1 VSGCLKRAGGR
12 RCAQGTKGSYEMQDG
27 YAPQTHRRVT
37 AQTFRSSRYDTGM
50 LSKPSGDVSGDAG
63 IQLFEGRG
71 RGGSKMGIRGEKY
84 YIREQQSRTYFED
97 CLRVER
103 TFPLFVSTTY
113 TCHPK
118 LAQVAKA
125 GKAAALNMSE
135 RRV

>member
-1 VSGCLKRAGGR
+1 
-12 RCAQGTKGSYEMQDG
+12 
-27 YAPQTHRRVT
+27 
-37 AQTFRSSRYDTGM
+37 M

-84 YIREQQSRTYFED
+84 CIREQQSRTYFED

-103 TFPLFVSTTY
+103 TLPLFVSTTY